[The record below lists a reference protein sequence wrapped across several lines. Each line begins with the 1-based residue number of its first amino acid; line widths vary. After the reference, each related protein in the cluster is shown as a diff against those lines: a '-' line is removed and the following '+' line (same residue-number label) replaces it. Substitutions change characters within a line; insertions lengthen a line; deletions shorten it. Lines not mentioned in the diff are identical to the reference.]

1 MLNLRTT
8 RIVLAGTALVVSE
21 LACAAGPYAL
31 VTGRRD
37 PRVIVVDIGKAIDPA
52 NNGTQKAV
60 ISRVRISPD
69 VPAIEPSRYD
79 AKYIGVTRIAAQ
91 ALPNNIILGPDGK
104 AYVSDHAGVSRP
116 TDVEWAY
123 LTDIPAR

>member
-1 MLNLRTT
+1 M
-8 RIVLAGTALVVSE
+8 
-21 LACAAGPYAL
+21 
-31 VTGRRD
+31 TGSRERRG
-37 PRVIVVDIGKAIDPA
+37 IGVDIGKSTDPA

-79 AKYIGVTRIAAQ
+79 AKYIGATRIPAQ

-116 TDVEWAY
+116 TDVESG
-123 LTDIPAR
+123 IPQGYPVEMTVLDALNTADPAHHRQTNAIHQII